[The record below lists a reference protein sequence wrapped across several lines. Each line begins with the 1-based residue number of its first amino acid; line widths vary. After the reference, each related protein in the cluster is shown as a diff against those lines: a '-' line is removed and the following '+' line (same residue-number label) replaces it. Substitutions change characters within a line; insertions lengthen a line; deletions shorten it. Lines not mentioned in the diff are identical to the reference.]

1 MKGLLEQMQ
10 VENGKIYDGT
20 VKSIAKYGIFVD
32 IANPEN
38 QRIMGMVHIS
48 EISRSY
54 VSEIRDFVKEGQSVK
69 VKVISIGDNGKIS
82 LSMKQAEPEP
92 PKAAKAAMPRREREA
107 EAQRPNVWEPKKK
120 TPQSEMSFE
129 DMLSRFKQN
138 SEERMCD
145 IKRNT
150 ERKNHSRRK

>member
-1 MKGLLEQMQ
+1 MQ

-38 QRIMGMVHIS
+38 QKIMGMVHIS

-82 LSMKQAEPEP
+82 L
-92 PKAAKAAMPRREREA
+92 
-107 EAQRPNVWEPKKK
+107 
-120 TPQSEMSFE
+120 
-129 DMLSRFKQN
+129 
-138 SEERMCD
+138 
-145 IKRNT
+145 
-150 ERKNHSRRK
+150 